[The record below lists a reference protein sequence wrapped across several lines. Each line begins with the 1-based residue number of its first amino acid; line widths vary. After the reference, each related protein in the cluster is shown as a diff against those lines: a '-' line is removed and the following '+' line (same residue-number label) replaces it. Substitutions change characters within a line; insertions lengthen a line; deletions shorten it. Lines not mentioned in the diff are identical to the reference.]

1 MKDYELKST
10 MAISHNYS
18 LNELD
23 FIKITI
29 LMMSFLYYVYIE
41 DILKSH

>member
-1 MKDYELKST
+1 MKDNELKST

-18 LNELD
+18 LNGLD

-29 LMMSFLYYVYIE
+29 IMMSFLYDVYIE